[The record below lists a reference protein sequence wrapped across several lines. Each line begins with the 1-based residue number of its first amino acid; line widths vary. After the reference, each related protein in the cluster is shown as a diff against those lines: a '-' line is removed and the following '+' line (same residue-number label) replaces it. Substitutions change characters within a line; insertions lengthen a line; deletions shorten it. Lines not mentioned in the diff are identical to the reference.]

1 MSDAALDELERKLAA
16 LEHELARVPRAA
28 PRPSDPDPPRRDAG
42 PTALGSV
49 ETPPRSVKP
58 SPPSTLASAL
68 APSPGPFPM
77 RPPFTVAPAP
87 AAPPAAPPFTVAPAP
102 AAPPAAPSA
111 LVAPAPPPP
120 PVAPSPQA
128 SSSVPAAER
137 ESRPVAPA
145 AVPVGLEALT
155 QARAELERASR
166 AFMLEYERLLGGLL
180 AGADDALEASRLLS
194 NAGSVAGRPQA
205 PPPIDDVV
213 ARRDPSAA
221 DDGEAAAA
229 EAPAG
234 DAVLDGAVT
243 VDAGQFTDIATL
255 TAFEH
260 ALVAVDGVRDVY
272 VRGFEG
278 GHAFLDVTLDR
289 PTALGRELRQ
299 FTPVAFRVARA
310 GPRHLTVVIDPSA

>member
-77 RPPFTVAPAP
+77 R
-87 AAPPAAPPFTVAPAP
+87 PPFTVAPAP

-310 GPRHLTVVIDPSA
+310 GPRHLTVVIDPGA

>member
-77 RPPFTVAPAP
+77 R
-87 AAPPAAPPFTVAPAP
+87 PPFTVAPAP

-260 ALVAVDGVRDVY
+260 ALLAVDGVRDVY

>member
-77 RPPFTVAPAP
+77 R
-87 AAPPAAPPFTVAPAP
+87 PPFTVAPAP